1 MRKEKGDAKK
11 IDIEELDENT
21 AEHESA
27 AGSGEGASGN
37 GDYQEA
43 EPEQDT
49 LEGDESGDTEYIP
62 EESEVGDPKTRRI
75 KDLEEG
81 NLRIRAEF
89 SNYKRRIEREQ
100 IEFASYLKGELL
112 KKFLPILDDF
122 KMMMDKASSGRDE
135 STLEGAR
142 MIFEKFQQIMSKEG
156 LQKID
161 ALGSKFDPQIH
172 EALMMKTIDDEA
184 ENDRIVEVFQ
194 EGFTLNER
202 LLHPSKV
209 IVGKY
214 EKG

>member
-112 KKFLPILDDF
+112 KKFLP
-122 KMMMDKASSGRDE
+122 
-135 STLEGAR
+135 
-142 MIFEKFQQIMSKEG
+142 
-156 LQKID
+156 
-161 ALGSKFDPQIH
+161 
-172 EALMMKTIDDEA
+172 
-184 ENDRIVEVFQ
+184 
-194 EGFTLNER
+194 
-202 LLHPSKV
+202 
-209 IVGKY
+209 
-214 EKG
+214 